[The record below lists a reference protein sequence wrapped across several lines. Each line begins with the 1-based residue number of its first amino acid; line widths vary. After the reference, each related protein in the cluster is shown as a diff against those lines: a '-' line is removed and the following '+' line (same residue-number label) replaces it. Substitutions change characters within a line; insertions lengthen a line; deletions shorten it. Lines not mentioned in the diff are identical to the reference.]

1 MLQYLVIGICII
13 LLIAVIYFSA
23 KPISMGIEAR
33 RNLNDDSV
41 DQNSEKKQNLLD
53 ENDLIL
59 NKNQEGIADEIKK
72 LNQLKNEG
80 VITEEE
86 YVKAKNKLLS

>member
-1 MLQYLVIGICII
+1 M
-13 LLIAVIYFSA
+13 IAVIYFSA